1 LWLKQRTERAHCTSP
16 SKKISTQY
24 CLAMVSIK
32 QAFVVL
38 IAALSTFAT
47 EAGSVAG
54 HLSAARKQRVVEHL
68 QLEEAGLRG
77 PTQQQRLYQQQL
89 EQPNEAWKPA
99 FLAALNTNLH
109 NRADQAGSGEGEGGG
124 KKQGGPISVQV
135 PEEEIDELMLRF
147 SDKCRHRMNNQMEGK
162 GTQLHTFGGPTG
174 NASKANC
181 DALKGTLCDTQ
192 AHVEQERDMP
202 NKRKMTQT
210 VDVTGK
216 GCLPSECMS
225 APDLEALA
233 RFMHGQAKDQVPGM
247 GVAVEL
253 NVDCTSAGGHSVLI
267 KDGPQQRS
275 SAATYWPQ
283 WSASVAS
290 LLAVVLHA

>member
-1 LWLKQRTERAHCTSP
+1 
-16 SKKISTQY
+16 
-24 CLAMVSIK
+24 MVSFG
-32 QAFVVL
+32 QALIVL
-38 IAALSTFAT
+38 VAALSSSVT
-47 EAGSVAG
+47 EAGRGAG
-54 HLSAARKQRVVEHL
+54 HVSVIRKRQTGPLL
-68 QLEEAGLRG
+68 QPEEAGLRG
-77 PTQQQRLYQQQL
+77 PKNQQQL
-89 EQPNEAWKPA
+89 EQPSIEAWKPA
-99 FLAALNTNLH
+99 FLAALNSDLRNH
-109 NRADQAGSGEGEGGG
+109 AGQAGSGEGEGGG
-124 KKQGGPISVQV
+124 KKQGGPVSVQI
-135 PEEEIDELMLRF
+135 PEEEIDELMSRF